1 MTHTSIQH
9 RFFLLFVV
17 LCLSVSPHAQ
27 EPVQLEAS
35 KAVER
40 ELAGDQSHTYQIPLT
55 AGQFVRFRLDQRAID
70 VAMILSAPEGKQL
83 VEMNLTGPG
92 GQESLF
98 LEAAVTGSY
107 RLVVRGSGGA
117 MVRGDYRL
125 EMAVQATATAL
136 DRQRLTA
143 QSLLIEANLL
153 RAQGAKTAQQVIEKM
168 QQARPLLGEIG
179 ETGWTA
185 ISLWLTGQA
194 YGALSQPAKAI
205 EYFEQALAIYSE
217 LKDRTGEASTLTSLG
232 NVYTSLN
239 RYEKAIE
246 YREQALVIYRDLK
259 NRASEASVLSSLG
272 LASLELRHNEK
283 AIEYFE
289 QALVLHRE
297 MKNRSE
303 EAFTINNLGVAF
315 QRLGRYEEAFKYYE
329 QALVLHR
336 EIKNRAG
343 EGLALN
349 NLGEVASAL
358 YRYDKAIEHKEQALA
373 IFRDLKDRTKEAYT
387 LYALGAAHYALGRYE
402 KTKEYTEQALALFR
416 EMKNRV
422 GEADALI
429 GLSNGYWGLSQYEKD
444 IEHREQA
451 LAIFREMKNRIGEA
465 DTLSMLGN
473 AYGVLSRY
481 EKAIEYFE
489 QALVIHREMK
499 NRTGEG
505 FVLGALGSVY
515 GALSRYEKSIE
526 YTEKSLAISREIKDR
541 NIELQALISLG
552 SAYQSLSRHE
562 QAIEQF
568 EKALVISRET
578 SDLYFEGAT
587 LSSLGDAYKSL
598 SRYEQAIQA
607 YEQALAIFSKM
618 KNLQGEGFVRSAL
631 GDTYTRLSRYEQSIE
646 HLDLALPRLREARDR
661 AGEAEALYQLARAE
675 RGQSR
680 LVAARTH
687 IEESLKIG
695 ESLRTEQIISP
706 ESRAAF
712 LANTQN
718 RYQFYTELLMLQHR
732 AEPTKGFD
740 ALALEISERQRA
752 RSLLDLL
759 TEARAEVRQGVDA
772 ALLERERSLGRQ
784 LKDKAQRLLKANT
797 PEQAAA
803 LKKEISQL
811 ENDYERAQVE
821 IRKANPHYAALVQPQ
836 PLKFAELQ
844 QQLDA
849 DTLLLEYALGEEHS
863 YVWAI
868 TRDSL
873 KSYELPQGKEI
884 EKTARQV
891 HELLAARSTN
901 KRGESAVQRR
911 DRIAQAEA
919 QLPAAAAVLS
929 QMVLSPVAAE
939 LGNKRL
945 VIVPDGA
952 LQYVP
957 FAMLPQPSVVSGQLS
972 VATNNG
978 QRTTDNRQPLIVT
991 HEIISLPSA
1000 SALAVQRKELAG
1012 RQPAPKMLAVIADP
1026 VFTNTDE
1033 RRKSADKPAI
1043 AEPSSGL
1050 ADTRIIEQ
1058 LAGESAGKGQLV
1070 IPRLPYT
1077 RQEAEQ
1083 ILALVP
1089 NAANLKA
1096 IDFKANYAITTSG
1109 ELAQYRYLHFATH
1122 GLLDAERPG
1131 LSALVLSLVDE
1142 QGKPQDGF
1150 LRTNDIINL
1159 NLPAELVVLS
1169 ACQTGL
1175 GQEIKGEGL
1184 VGITRGFMYAGAAR
1198 VVVSLWS
1205 VNDRAT
1211 AELMTK
1217 FYQKMLKAGQS
1228 PAAALRAAQ
1237 VEMWKQKQWQ
1247 APYYWAAFVL
1257 QGEWK

>member
-1 MTHTSIQH
+1 
-9 RFFLLFVV
+9 
-17 LCLSVSPHAQ
+17 
-27 EPVQLEAS
+27 
-35 KAVER
+35 
-40 ELAGDQSHTYQIPLT
+40 
-55 AGQFVRFRLDQRAID
+55 
-70 VAMILSAPEGKQL
+70 
-83 VEMNLTGPG
+83 
-92 GQESLF
+92 
-98 LEAAVTGSY
+98 
-107 RLVVRGSGGA
+107 
-117 MVRGDYRL
+117 
-125 EMAVQATATAL
+125 
-136 DRQRLTA
+136 
-143 QSLLIEANLL
+143 
-153 RAQGAKTAQQVIEKM
+153 
-168 QQARPLLGEIG
+168 
-179 ETGWTA
+179 
-185 ISLWLTGQA
+185 
-194 YGALSQPAKAI
+194 
-205 EYFEQALAIYSE
+205 
-217 LKDRTGEASTLTSLG
+217 
-232 NVYTSLN
+232 
-239 RYEKAIE
+239 
-246 YREQALVIYRDLK
+246 
-259 NRASEASVLSSLG
+259 
-272 LASLELRHNEK
+272 
-283 AIEYFE
+283 
-289 QALVLHRE
+289 
-297 MKNRSE
+297 
-303 EAFTINNLGVAF
+303 
-315 QRLGRYEEAFKYYE
+315 
-329 QALVLHR
+329 
-336 EIKNRAG
+336 
-343 EGLALN
+343 
-349 NLGEVASAL
+349 
-358 YRYDKAIEHKEQALA
+358 
-373 IFRDLKDRTKEAYT
+373 
-387 LYALGAAHYALGRYE
+387 
-402 KTKEYTEQALALFR
+402 
-416 EMKNRV
+416 
-422 GEADALI
+422 
-429 GLSNGYWGLSQYEKD
+429 
-444 IEHREQA
+444 
-451 LAIFREMKNRIGEA
+451 MKNRIGEA

-481 EKAIEYFE
+481 EKAIEYYE

-505 FVLGALGSVY
+505 FVLGALGGAY

-541 NIELQALISLG
+541 PIELQGLISLG

-607 YEQALAIFSKM
+607 YEQALAIYSKI
-618 KNLQGEGFVRSAL
+618 KNLQGEGSVRSAL
-631 GDTYTRLSRYEQSIE
+631 GDTYTRLSRYGQSIE
-646 HLDLALPRLREARDR
+646 HLDLALLRLREARDR

-718 RYQFYTELLMLQHR
+718 RYQFYTDLLMRQHR

-759 TEARAEVRQGVDA
+759 TEARSEVRQGVDT

-797 PEQAAA
+797 PEQSAA

-884 EKTARQV
+884 EKSARQV

-919 QLPAAAAVLS
+919 QLPTAAAALS

-957 FAMLPQPSVVSGQLS
+957 FAMLPDPVAGGRLSVVGQNQS
-972 VATNNG
+972 SATNH
-978 QRTTDNRQPLIVT
+978 QPLIVN

-1000 SALAVQRKELAG
+1000 STLAVQRKELAG